1 MTESQ
6 LSEHFPG
13 LSVID
18 FKVLCN
24 IAYHGEVPSSYT
36 LRNIASRS
44 RVSYD
49 NVNEALSRLRK
60 TPYLQGNKVKPSYFF
75 KVVKVMMENIPQW
88 EDSFKALQNF
98 RYESSTYHLR

>member
-6 LSEHFPG
+6 LNEHFPELG
-13 LSVID
+13 VMD

-49 NVNEALSRLRK
+49 NMNEALSHIDDK
-60 TPYLQGNKVKPSYFF
+60 CAKDG
-75 KVVKVMMENIPQW
+75 
-88 EDSFKALQNF
+88 A
-98 RYESSTYHLR
+98 ES